1 MSRYRRCPVRLF
13 PSHLGKSSLSF
24 ITLILFVFHAA
35 SILTVLVHP
44 SHIVVYAA
52 GDVLAYASCRA
63 KSMESCVIT

>member
-35 SILTVLVHP
+35 SMLTALVHP
-44 SHIVVYAA
+44 GHIVVYATA
-52 GDVLAYASCRA
+52 MLSLTPLAARNPWSRA
-63 KSMESCVIT
+63 